1 LVLQDRTFGPDNQ
14 LIYLRSRMERMN
26 GFLGNRIMV
35 NGQANRVFPVKGRA
49 YRLRIL
55 NGSNSRMFRLGW
67 SDGRDLQIIGTDGG
81 LLEKPLNVP
90 DIMLGPAERADLW
103 ADFGDMPR
111 GTNVSLLSLPFN
123 PGGGHMGMMRNYLVR
138 S

>member
-1 LVLQDRTFGPDNQ
+1 
-14 LIYLRSRMERMN
+14 
-26 GFLGNRIMV
+26 
-35 NGQANRVFPVKGRA
+35 
-49 YRLRIL
+49 
-55 NGSNSRMFRLGW
+55 MFWLGW